1 MPLIMRP
8 YSLNSYALP
17 KLWHRCNTIN
27 LRTGDINSTT
37 KQVKSW
43 LYADLLEKPEELAL
57 YRHPVDGGLG
67 LHHTQCR
74 ALAFQIDCFLETACK
89 PEFVINQYH
98 QALLPVHVY
107 EEDHQGPE
115 IPPYFRGDFFLAI
128 KRLSAFSIV

>member
-17 KLWHRCNTIN
+17 KLWHRYNTIN
-27 LRTGDINSTT
+27 LRIGDIKNIN

-43 LYADLLEKPEELAL
+43 LYADLLEKPEKLAL

-74 ALAFQIDCFLETACK
+74 ALAVEIYSFLETACK
-89 PEFVINQYH
+89 PEFARNQYH
-98 QALLPVHVY
+98 LQLP
-107 EEDHQGPE
+107 
-115 IPPYFRGDFFLAI
+115 L
-128 KRLSAFSIV
+128 